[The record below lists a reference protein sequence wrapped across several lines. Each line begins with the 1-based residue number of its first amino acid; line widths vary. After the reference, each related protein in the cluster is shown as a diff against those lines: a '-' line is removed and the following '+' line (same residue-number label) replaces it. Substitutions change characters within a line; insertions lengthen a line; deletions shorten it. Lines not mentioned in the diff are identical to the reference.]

1 MVIFEKFDAN
11 QQYASANKVKV
22 GDTIYVREE
31 CADQQLAEKDKE
43 IADLKEWV
51 DWYKMW
57 HDKFKKQIEDLT
69 TELETYRPTRL
80 KGEGQT
86 KCSKCGDLSWTDFG
100 YSKYKGQILC
110 DKCLEEVLK
119 GKDLCEK
126 QK

>member
-1 MVIFEKFDAN
+1 MSYEDDDIDYKEA
-11 QQYASANKVKV
+11 Y
-22 GDTIYVREE
+22 YLEREICE
-31 CADQQLAEKDKE
+31 DLRSELAEKDKDF
-43 IADLKEWV
+43 A
-51 DWYKMW
+51 WYKIW

-86 KCSKCGDLSWTDFG
+86 KCSKCGDLSWTCFG

-119 GKDLCEK
+119 GKDLCEN